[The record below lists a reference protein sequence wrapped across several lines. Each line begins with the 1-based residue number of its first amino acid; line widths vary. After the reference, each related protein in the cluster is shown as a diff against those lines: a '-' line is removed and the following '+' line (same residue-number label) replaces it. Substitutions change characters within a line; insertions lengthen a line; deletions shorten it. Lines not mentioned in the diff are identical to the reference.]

1 MADPNEIRK
10 EILEKTK
17 EYYQAKFGEKEFIP
31 GKSKVN
37 YAGRVFNEQE
47 IMNAVDASLDFWLTE
62 GRYSELFAEKIA
74 DYLGIDNVILTNS
87 GSSANLLAFSAL
99 TSEKLG
105 NRRLMPGDEVI
116 SVAAGFPST
125 ITPIIQYG
133 LIPVFVDA
141 DTFNIDPQ
149 RLEEAI
155 EKTISKGEFMPK
167 AIITVDLFGLPADY
181 PAIRKIADKYKL
193 LILEDG
199 AQGFGGSID
208 GKMACSFGDISITSF
223 FPAKPLGCYGDGGAL
238 FTDNEEWANNIN
250 SLRVHGKGSF
260 KYDNVQIGVNS
271 RLDTIQAAIL
281 IPKFNAFK
289 EYELEDINKA
299 ASLYTEKLRDIVK
312 TPITPEGYISSWAQ
326 YTLILDSKEQRDAL
340 QAHLKEQG
348 IPSMVYYPKALHDQ
362 SAYKHLGY
370 KKGSSPVAE
379 MLAECV
385 LSLPIHPYIDEE
397 DIELVCNQ
405 IKRFIK

>member
-37 YAGRVFNEQE
+37 YAGRVFDEQE

-62 GRYSELFAEKIA
+62 GRYSELFAVKIA

-155 EKTISKGEFMPK
+155 EKIINKGELTPK

-199 AQGFGGSID
+199 AQGFGGSIN
-208 GKMACSFGDISITSF
+208 GKKACSLGDISTTSF
-223 FPAKPLGCYGDGGAL
+223 FPAKPLGCYGDGGAV
-238 FTDNEEWANNIN
+238 FTDNNEW
-250 SLRVHGKGSF
+250 L
-260 KYDNVQIGVNS
+260 
-271 RLDTIQAAIL
+271 
-281 IPKFNAFK
+281 
-289 EYELEDINKA
+289 
-299 ASLYTEKLRDIVK
+299 
-312 TPITPEGYISSWAQ
+312 
-326 YTLILDSKEQRDAL
+326 
-340 QAHLKEQG
+340 
-348 IPSMVYYPKALHDQ
+348 
-362 SAYKHLGY
+362 
-370 KKGSSPVAE
+370 
-379 MLAECV
+379 ML
-385 LSLPIHPYIDEE
+385 SIH
-397 DIELVCNQ
+397 
-405 IKRFIK
+405 